1 MVQRFGQQY
10 FRKEI
15 ETMKK
20 EIIEEAKELPELT
33 EEEVNIFCSCDTQ
46 LKIHCH
52 HDCITQN
59 AWISHDK

>member
-20 EIIEEAKELPELT
+20 EIIEESKELPELT

-52 HDCITQN
+52 HDYITQN